1 MDDPVE
7 PNPEAP
13 RVLTTRDR
21 IALARALKAHG
32 LWPLRLPELGNT
44 PSQLQRRKAA
54 RTRPA
59 LQPSIDLARRYQRAD
74 QATKLDAALQ
84 DVAHAVISNLVRLRA
99 AVDPRVTGR

>member
-54 RTRPA
+54 RTRRQPA
-59 LQPSIDLARRYQRAD
+59 GQPWDPKPPRA
-74 QATKLDAALQ
+74 
-84 DVAHAVISNLVRLRA
+84 S
-99 AVDPRVTGR
+99 